1 MLKKHILILFISIFI
16 SCNNTKYEHIIK
28 DENFRQSIESGNFI
42 ELSEGYTYFEV
53 DNRTSNNV
61 LIFIHG
67 FSVPS
72 YIWDKTYNSA
82 KEKGFKVVRLD
93 LYGRGYSDNP
103 NVNYSDELFARQVI
117 ELLDDLEIEKAS
129 FLGLSNGGR
138 IISKIANLKPN
149 LIDKLIYVS
158 ASSFG
163 EHIELEEKNVTTN
176 EINTFITK
184 KYPSI
189 SMGQLSD
196 FKYPKNFPN
205 WVKKYES
212 LLKYKGFARALISTQ
227 KNHINLDLEHKEINE
242 SNMKVYTIWGDSDS
256 VIVYNDIK
264 EKLNKLL
271 PNRFEYIIAESGH
284 LPHIENQ
291 VDFENYLFELV
302 LNNNYSGKRDGF
314 FCLTRYP
321 SFLTKSGKF
330 NSFIIN
336 PDSFSNQS
344 ATKCLWQ
351 NLVLAQLHINI
362 GSSPP
367 VKKFKC
373 SITCF
378 ELSSFSM
385 F

>member
-16 SCNNTKYEHIIK
+16 SCNNSKYEHIIK

-256 VIVYNDIK
+256 IIVYNDIK

-291 VDFENYLFELV
+291 VDFENYLFKLV
-302 LNNNYSGKRDGF
+302 LNK
-314 FCLTRYP
+314 
-321 SFLTKSGKF
+321 
-330 NSFIIN
+330 
-336 PDSFSNQS
+336 
-344 ATKCLWQ
+344 
-351 NLVLAQLHINI
+351 
-362 GSSPP
+362 
-367 VKKFKC
+367 
-373 SITCF
+373 
-378 ELSSFSM
+378 
-385 F
+385 

>member
-1 MLKKHILILFISIFI
+1 
-16 SCNNTKYEHIIK
+16 
-28 DENFRQSIESGNFI
+28 
-42 ELSEGYTYFEV
+42 
-53 DNRTSNNV
+53 
-61 LIFIHG
+61 
-67 FSVPS
+67 
-72 YIWDKTYNSA
+72 
-82 KEKGFKVVRLD
+82 VRLD

-103 NVNYSDELFARQVI
+103 NVNYTDELFARQVI

-138 IISKIANLKPN
+138 VISKIADLKPN

-163 EHIELEEKNVTTN
+163 EHIELEDKNVTAN

-189 SMGQLSD
+189 SKDQLSD
-196 FKYPKNFPN
+196 FKNPENFPN
-205 WVKKYES
+205 WAKKYES

-271 PNRFEYIIAESGH
+271 PNRFEYIIPESGH

-291 VDFENYLFELV
+291 EDFENYLFGLV
-302 LNNNYSGKRDGF
+302 LK
-314 FCLTRYP
+314 
-321 SFLTKSGKF
+321 
-330 NSFIIN
+330 
-336 PDSFSNQS
+336 Q
-344 ATKCLWQ
+344 
-351 NLVLAQLHINI
+351 
-362 GSSPP
+362 
-367 VKKFKC
+367 
-373 SITCF
+373 
-378 ELSSFSM
+378 
-385 F
+385 